1 MASSAEPLSGL
12 HTWNP
17 LLGHVT
23 MVWELR
29 NWMCRIRFG
38 PRQNQIVV
46 FMSLLKVVWKMIIFI
61 WFGSRKWAVS
71 SGSTNLN
78 IKTKRAVLLFLFE
91 CKPWGYEIVNSIQPI
106 RFFLANGMEV
116 YD

>member
-12 HTWNP
+12 RTWNP

-38 PRQNQIVV
+38 SRQNQIGVH
-46 FMSLLKVVWKMIIFI
+46 
-61 WFGSRKWAVS
+61 
-71 SGSTNLN
+71 
-78 IKTKRAVLLFLFE
+78 E
-91 CKPWGYEIVNSIQPI
+91 
-106 RFFLANGMEV
+106 LAQGGMENDNL
-116 YD
+116 Y